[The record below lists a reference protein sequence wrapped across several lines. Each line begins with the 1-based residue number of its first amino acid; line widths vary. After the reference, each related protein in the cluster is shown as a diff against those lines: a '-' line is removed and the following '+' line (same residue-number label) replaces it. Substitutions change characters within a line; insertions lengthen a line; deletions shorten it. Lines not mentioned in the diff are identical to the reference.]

1 MRKFLAVI
9 KREYLQR
16 VRTKFFVVATVLG
29 PLMLAVFTV
38 VPVYIASLP
47 AGGATRLAVIDQS
60 GKIYDRFREAL
71 TAGDEE
77 PEADEEAENSNAAP
91 APNTG
96 QPQPMQPQTRRSEIH
111 FDVEPAFL
119 EGRSLEETKR
129 QLSERVRRNELDGYV
144 VIPADILTSG
154 RAEFY
159 GRNTGDIFTRGEVAN
174 RLTRAVR
181 EQRLADHKI
190 DQRVLREASR
200 RVTLNSTKISAGGEE
215 KVSGSGFMVVFGFG
229 MMIYI
234 SVLMYGQI
242 ILGAVIEEKET
253 RIAEILFSSM
263 RSFPLMMGKL
273 VGVSLVALTQLG
285 IWGFALLVFTIYGGG
300 LMGSQGSSMSL
311 PHVPPIM
318 FVYFVLYFLLGYF
331 IYATV
336 YALIGSMVTT
346 TQEGGQLAL
355 PVVLMLVAGF
365 YFVFPII
372 RSPNSSLAFWASMF
386 PFLAP
391 ITMMVRIT
399 TETPPAWEIVL
410 SLAIGFATVV
420 GLMWLAARI
429 YRVGML
435 MYGKKA
441 SIPEVMRWVRH
452 P

>member
-29 PLMLAVFTV
+29 PLMLALFTV
-38 VPVYIASLP
+38 VPMYVANMKV
-47 AGGATRLAVIDQS
+47 GGATRLAVIDQN
-60 GKIYDRFREAL
+60 GTIAERFRDAL
-71 TAGDEE
+71 MNERDDEE
-77 PEADEEAENSNAAP
+77 DDNANSAGTAMNSNRE
-91 APNTG
+91 
-96 QPQPMQPQTRRSEIH
+96 QQMQRSARLGGASFE
-111 FDVEPAFL
+111 VEL
-119 EGRSLEETKR
+119 ISLDSRSLAEAKR
-129 QLSERVRRNELDGYV
+129 QLNERVRANELDGYV
-144 VIPADILTSG
+144 IIPANILADG
-154 RAEFY
+154 KAEFY
-159 GRNTGDIFTRGEVAN
+159 GRNTGDIFTRETVAE
-174 RLTRAVR
+174 RLTMAVR
-181 EQRLADHKI
+181 EQRLAEKKI
-190 DQRVLREASR
+190 DQRVLREANR
-200 RVTLNSTKISAGGEE
+200 RVSLNSTKISAQGEE
-215 KVSGSGFMVVFGFG
+215 RVGGSGFMMVFSFG
-229 MMIYI
+229 LLIYI

-242 ILGAVIEEKET
+242 VLGAVIEEKET

-273 VGVSLVALTQLG
+273 IGVSLVALTQLT
-285 IWGFALLVFTIYGGG
+285 IWGMAFLLFAAFGVG
-300 LMGSQGSSMSL
+300 MMAAQGMTVTL
-311 PHVPPIM
+311 PHVPAIV

-331 IYATV
+331 IYATI

-346 TQEGGQLAL
+346 TQEGGQVAM

-399 TETPPAWEIVL
+399 TEMPPVWQIVL
-410 SLAIGFATVV
+410 SLAIGFGTVI
-420 GLMWLAARI
+420 GLTWLASRI

-441 SIPEVMRWVRH
+441 SIPEVWRWVRQA
-452 P
+452 